1 MLLQLEANSGFAE
14 NDHAPGEEKQAD
26 IGNKKFTHEVD
37 IGKNRQNQHVRK
49 AWQFL
54 KGHLIQS
61 E

>member
-37 IGKNRQNQHVRK
+37 IGKNSQNQHIGK